1 MRRVQTVHASPRY
14 DRAIAAVADLL
25 ARLRLEFVFVG
36 SVARS
41 AWLGS
46 RVDQGSLEVVT
57 LMTPEQKSQVAMMA
71 GNRGFRVDRDEVEH
85 TAELDLIPLHFV
97 DPEGEVRVHVLVASN
112 ALYGRMVPA
121 GVTTETVRVAAIEDL
136 ALLFALGDDE
146 DSQRAAAMLVRLP
159 QFDRSAY
166 NERLISIGL
175 PDFVVNS

>member
-46 RVDQGSLEVVT
+46 RVEQGSLEVVT
-57 LMTPEQKSQVAMMA
+57 LITSEQKSQVAMMA
-71 GNRGFRVDRDEVEH
+71 GNRGFRVDRDEVEQ
-85 TAELDLIPLHFV
+85 TAELDLIPLHFT

-112 ALYGRMVPA
+112 ALYGRMVRA
-121 GVTTETVRVAAIEDL
+121 AVATETVPVAAIEDL
-136 ALLFALGDDE
+136 TLLCALGDDD
-146 DSQRAAAMLVRLP
+146 DSQRSAAMLVRLP
-159 QFDRSAY
+159 QFDRGAY
-166 NERLISIGL
+166 NERLVSIGL

>member
-1 MRRVQTVHASPRY
+1 MRGVQTVHASPRY
-14 DRAIAAVADLL
+14 GRAIAAVADLL

-46 RVDQGSLEVVT
+46 PVDRGSLEVVA

-71 GNRGFRVDRDEVEH
+71 GNRGFRVDREEVDH
-85 TAELDLIPLHFV
+85 TAELDLIPLHVV

-112 ALYGRMVPA
+112 ALYGRMVRA
-121 GVTTETVRVAAIEDL
+121 GVARENIQVAAVEDL

-146 DSQRAAAMLVRLP
+146 ESQRAAALLVRLP
-159 QFDRSAY
+159 EFNRAAY
-166 NERLISIGL
+166 NERLVSIGL
-175 PDFVVNS
+175 PQFVVNS